1 MTRRRLAALA
11 FAVALAGGAGTAA
24 HAATGDVDTVTDQQR
39 RYWACLAIDH
49 VEIGACL
56 ENPLPDPSGWPH
68 PTDIVEDRVG
78 DLPV

>member
-1 MTRRRLAALA
+1 MNRRRLAAIAILA
-11 FAVALAGGAGTAA
+11 ALAGGAGTAA
-24 HAATGDVDTVTDQQR
+24 QAATGDTVTEQQR
-39 RYWACLAIDH
+39 RYWACLAVDH

-68 PTDIVEDRVG
+68 PTDIIEDQVG